1 MLLTRVLIGSFEH
14 LLPIGISIL
23 FFFILIKYAK
33 RSSQRTQ
40 KKLITYISLSISTS
54 VIIYHTVQIVNG
66 DYNFREDLPLYLCS
80 FLGLV
85 IPFFAYFRKYWMFE
99 ILVFWIIA
107 GTFQGVITPDI
118 AEGFPSLD
126 YFRYWMVHLGLL
138 GVMAYAITIFKMKPR
153 LCSVFK
159 SYAFLQVY
167 LLLMVCLN
175 YILKSNYMY
184 LNRKPESASILDV
197 LGEWP
202 IYALKADAIL
212 LIVFLVI
219 YTFFI
224 MFKGKKKE
232 FQ

>member
-14 LLPIGISIL
+14 LLPIGVSLL

-33 RSSQRTQ
+33 RASQKTQ
-40 KKLITYISLSISTS
+40 IKLIQFVSLAISAS
-54 VIIYHTVQIVNG
+54 VICYHIVQIVNG
-66 DYNFREDLPLYLCS
+66 NYNFKEDLPLYLCS

-85 IPFFAYFRKYWMFE
+85 IPFFTYFRKYWMFE

-138 GVMAYAITIFKMKPR
+138 GVMAYAIFIFKMKPK
-153 LCSVFK
+153 LVSVFK
-159 SYAFLQVY
+159 SYAFLQLY
-167 LLLMVCLN
+167 LLLMLLLN
-175 YILKSNYMY
+175 FMIGANYMY
-184 LNRKPESASILDV
+184 LNRKPDSASVLDM

-212 LIVFLVI
+212 FIVFLVI
-219 YTFFI
+219 YTCFNI
-224 MFKGKKKE
+224 IKGKKE
-232 FQ
+232 ELQ